1 MCACTSLVIT
11 IGTNK
16 QKSLFSLLLICTFNF
31 LCPVMFFYMDHCACY
46 TSTIVILKYAFC
58 SARFISVTKTVA
70 FSDLQG
76 IQVAVHNGKGDKGAP
91 RSLTVRKFH
100 DLLEQRRVI
109 LPVLPMFTVFGCG

>member
-1 MCACTSLVIT
+1 M
-11 IGTNK
+11 
-16 QKSLFSLLLICTFNF
+16 FS
-31 LCPVMFFYMDHCACY
+31 YMDHGA
-46 TSTIVILKYAFC
+46 TLTIEIWKYAFC

-70 FSDLQG
+70 FSDLQR

>member
-1 MCACTSLVIT
+1 MFHEYHCLRGSWKKLFKKLKTV
-11 IGTNK
+11 
-16 QKSLFSLLLICTFNF
+16 KSRFQ
-31 LCPVMFFYMDHCACY
+31 
-46 TSTIVILKYAFC
+46 
-58 SARFISVTKTVA
+58 ARAIQWFISVTKTVA

>member
-1 MCACTSLVIT
+1 M
-11 IGTNK
+11 
-16 QKSLFSLLLICTFNF
+16 FS
-31 LCPVMFFYMDHCACY
+31 YMDHGA
-46 TSTIVILKYAFC
+46 TLTIEIWKYAFC

-109 LPVLPMFTVFGCG
+109 LPVLPMFTAFSCG